1 MGGGDAA
8 PQIGNR
14 GRDIEFSTILIGVDG
29 NPFLAFRFFGGKIHA
44 CSFGSLGS
52 LILVGWKEFS
62 FTIVGVIR
70 YVISSI

>member
-1 MGGGDAA
+1 MPLLRLATEA
-8 PQIGNR
+8 ETSSFPR
-14 GRDIEFSTILIGVDG
+14 FSSASMVIL
-29 NPFLAFRFFGGKIHA
+29 FLLFVSLEKIHV